1 MDMNRKRYILL
12 LLVIALLAMGAVLKK
27 KDPVLETQTGPVGY
41 SEKAKEEAEG
51 KKGPPVPTLEL
62 YPKERFLVEA
72 PVVRKKSAPSVQE
85 ETETEFWLE
94 EEGKAEGEIGEE
106 EGLWDEGEEGGEF
119 KLELERDDTREK
131 PKKKPGFLDTT
142 EG

>member
-1 MDMNRKRYILL
+1 MNKKRYILIL
-12 LLVIALLAMGAVLKK
+12 GIALLSMGTVLKK
-27 KDPVLETQTGPVGY
+27 KDPVLKTQTGPIRY

-62 YPKERFLVEA
+62 YPQERFLVEG
-72 PVVRKKSAPSVQE
+72 PVKKGKSSPVTQE
-85 ETETEFWLE
+85 ESEAELWLE
-94 EEGKAEGEIGEE
+94 EETEEEGEIGME

-119 KLELERDDTREK
+119 KLQAQKDDTGEK
-131 PKKKPGFLDTT
+131 PAKNKPGFLDTT